1 MGCSAVSP
9 FSTAP
14 PPPHSF
20 LSSLWTSGWEKL
32 PAPAHPWTPQQP
44 VLVPR
49 APLANLRVASDHT
62 ACSGTLGHCRP
73 LPTGPH
79 PYSGNHDNG
88 PNSEPQ
94 NPHSRPPTTGRDPAS
109 RTLLFI
115 LSPVPWWLWCLSG
128 GALNDSHP
136 SCSLPDLPANPP
148 FSPLTGFGMIWGGS
162 WQQGSTAAAK
172 LPKRFILRFMQN
184 SLCGDQGWVAL

>member
-1 MGCSAVSP
+1 MVVFPTFPYSHPFPPPPPPRRRAIQADRLGPFITYLLVELGQREARAGGKVGVFIPPPPPPVCCYSAVSP

-20 LSSLWTSGWEKL
+20 LTSLWTSGWEKL
-32 PAPAHPWTPQQP
+32 PAPARPWTPQQP

-94 NPHSRPPTTGRDPAS
+94 NPHSRPPTTGRDPGFVNPP
-109 RTLLFI
+109 LH
-115 LSPVPWWLWCLSG
+115 PKP
-128 GALNDSHP
+128 GALR
-136 SCSLPDLPANPP
+136 
-148 FSPLTGFGMIWGGS
+148 GS
-162 WQQGSTAAAK
+162 GA
-172 LPKRFILRFMQN
+172 
-184 SLCGDQGWVAL
+184 